1 MSGCAA
7 LRGDKATEK
16 AFCVGQERRGHVHE
30 QAGMLASEATGRNF
44 DRLVIFKCFPFS
56 NGSQDDML

>member
-7 LRGDKATEK
+7 LRGDKAIEK

-30 QAGMLASEATGRNF
+30 QAGMLASEAIG
-44 DRLVIFKCFPFS
+44 
-56 NGSQDDML
+56 

>member
-7 LRGDKATEK
+7 LRGDKAIEK

-44 DRLVIFKCFPFS
+44 DRLVIFKCFSFS